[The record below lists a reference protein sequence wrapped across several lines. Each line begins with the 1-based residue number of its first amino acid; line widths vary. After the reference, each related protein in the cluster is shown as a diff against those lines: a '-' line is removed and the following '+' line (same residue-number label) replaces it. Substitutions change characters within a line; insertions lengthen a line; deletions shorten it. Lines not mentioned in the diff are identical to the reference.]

1 MFVVRLDALGV
12 VDHQL
17 GDISEEKRDVVI
29 MPCADLNVGT
39 APIFPHEIII
49 FLVCFVPQA
58 LLLPQHIYL
67 VSRHNQLEAQVC
79 PDEDNNQCWLL
90 VRNIYLLS
98 LRGTIVV
105 GPDVIIQDEV
115 FS

>member
-1 MFVVRLDALGV
+1 MVRLDALGV

-17 GDISEEKRDVVI
+17 GDTSEEERDVVV
-29 MPCADLNVGT
+29 MPGAALDIRT

-49 FLVCFVPQA
+49 FLVCFVSQA
-58 LLLPQHIYL
+58 LLLPHHIYL

-90 VRNIYLLS
+90 VRNIYYYLQS